1 MTGTRFTVTT
11 LVAAA
16 LALSPCVAQMEGA
29 QPGQPHADWFGF
41 YKLASG
47 KDLAGFTPE
56 NQNLRPVVVAHLQPW
71 ARIKME
77 QTNGVADDTG
87 AICQLKGFLRTQ
99 VIGGFL
105 WMPAGSQILMVGES
119 SSSGVRRIFLD
130 RPHPKYPPPTWLGH
144 SVGRWEGD
152 TLVID
157 TVGFNDKTWLT
168 LSMQPHTE
176 NLHTVERIHPV
187 APGLLELRTVVEDR
201 QALTS
206 PYTFSRYYKL
216 AGREMKEEVCAGE
229 PGDMRMWSEWRQKAL
244 RAGMVPLAKD
254 R

>member
-1 MTGTRFTVTT
+1 MMGARFITT
-11 LVAAA
+11 FLVVAT
-16 LALSPCVAQMEGA
+16 LALSPYVAQAGEA
-29 QPGQPHADWFGF
+29 QPGPSHADWFGF

-47 KDLAGFTPE
+47 NDLAGFTPE
-56 NQNLRPVVVAHLQPW
+56 NQNLRPVVVARLQPW
-71 ARIKME
+71 ARLKME

-105 WMPAGSQILMVGES
+105 WLPTGNQILMVGES

-144 SVGRWEGD
+144 SIGRWEDD

-176 NLHTVERIHPV
+176 DLHIVERIRPV